1 MNDLSKPAQD
11 LIMESWSRNTKKTY
25 TPYLKEYA
33 RYITRKNIPLQVA
46 LSDVRVGIEF
56 LTEVFNGRDV
66 GYSVMNNARSAL
78 STIMET
84 TNGITFG
91 KDSLVK
97 RLLKGMFRRNPSLPR
112 YTVTYDAAI
121 VLRHLSTIPLQNIS
135 LMSIS

>member
-66 GYSVMNNARSAL
+66 GY
-78 STIMET
+78 T
-84 TNGITFG
+84 T
-91 KDSLVK
+91 
-97 RLLKGMFRRNPSLPR
+97 
-112 YTVTYDAAI
+112 
-121 VLRHLSTIPLQNIS
+121 
-135 LMSIS
+135 